1 MARSDRRPPWSR
13 SAAGGL
19 SDKRWL
25 AGSMPV
31 MGSSFRLR
39 WEMVHEGVMRRSDV
53 AEGLVMRSGMSR
65 VGGGI
70 FVFWRKREARGQIS
84 C

>member
-1 MARSDRRPPWSR
+1 
-13 SAAGGL
+13 
-19 SDKRWL
+19 
-25 AGSMPV
+25 MPV

-65 VGGGI
+65 VGGSI
-70 FVFWRKREARGQIS
+70 FVFFFVFFLAKKRQGGKGVKGEKTEKGENGAGRFTLNVIE
-84 C
+84 